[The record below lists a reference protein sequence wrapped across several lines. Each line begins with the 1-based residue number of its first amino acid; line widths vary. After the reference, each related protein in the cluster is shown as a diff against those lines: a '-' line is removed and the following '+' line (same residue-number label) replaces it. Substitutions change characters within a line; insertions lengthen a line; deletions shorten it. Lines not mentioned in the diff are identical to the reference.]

1 MEKNKLSVIVIIY
14 KVSQYIDRCLESIV
28 NQTYRNL
35 EIILVVG
42 EDPNGHDDGCMGICR
57 KYAAEDSRIKIITC
71 KAAGPAD
78 ARNRGLAAVTGELI
92 GFVDGDDYID
102 RDMYTSMA
110 AAMVQ
115 NKAQIAVCGKY
126 YEYRNTTIPDPF
138 AKNGVKVMNGEQA
151 LTTVLSGDGFYLHC
165 WDKLFRAKLWNDIT
179 FPEDCYVEDRIVVD
193 KVLAKAG
200 RIVYDPTPKYH
211 FRQRSGSLSK
221 DANMA
226 RYNTEANRELAG
238 FVTEKFPRLSL
249 LCDKYMIYE
258 YITAIQ
264 NIYISGDINEEEL
277 LVYRTELG
285 ELSDRSMAN
294 PNVDWKLKSKI
305 ILAFYAPRMLA
316 WNTKR
321 KNRKTSK
328 QLIKYA

>member
-14 KVSQYIDRCLESIV
+14 KVSQYIDRCIESIV

-35 EIILVVG
+35 EIVLVVG
-42 EDPNGHDDGCMGICR
+42 EDPSGNDDGCLDICR
-57 KYAAEDSRIKIITC
+57 KYASEDDRIKIVTC
-71 KAAGPAD
+71 TAAGPAD
-78 ARNRGLAAVTGELI
+78 ARNRGLAEATGELI

-102 RDMYTSMA
+102 ADMYSSMA
-110 AAMVQ
+110 SALVN

-126 YEYRNTTIPDPF
+126 YEYENTTIPDPF
-138 AKNGVKVMNGEQA
+138 ADKGIKVMNGEQA

-165 WDKLFRAKLWNDIT
+165 WDKLFRAKLWKDIE
-179 FPEDCYVEDRIVVD
+179 FPVDSYVEDRIVVD
-193 KVLAKAG
+193 KVLARAG
-200 RIVYDPTPKYH
+200 RIVYDPAPKYH

-226 RYNTEANRELAG
+226 KYNTEANRQLAA
-238 FVTEKFPRLSL
+238 FINEKYPRLSL

-264 NIYISGDINEEEL
+264 NVYIGGEINEEEL
-277 LVYRTELG
+277 LIYRTELG

-305 ILAFYAPRMLA
+305 ILAFYAPKLLA

-321 KNRKTSK
+321 KNKKTSK
-328 QLIKYA
+328 QLIRYA